1 MSNIKKEDF
10 NKIANQRYSVKE
22 AFAYFIAGF
31 RTIKDGDY
39 RDVLIEVVQKLI
51 DIPNKSVVLEQLNGY
66 GLNKIKNSWSL
77 ELEQVMAYAFIVFD
91 ILVKTGQKFC
101 ENDILSMF
109 ICMMRLYS
117 PTNAVDFIDNKFN
130 NK

>member
-39 RDVLIEVVQKLI
+39 RDVFIEVVQKLI
-51 DIPNKSVVLEQLNGY
+51 DTPNKNVVLEQLNGY
-66 GLNKIKNSWSL
+66 GLKRIKNSWNL
-77 ELEQVMAYAFIVFD
+77 DTEQVMAYAFIVFD
-91 ILVKTGQKFC
+91 ILVKTEQKFC

-117 PTNAVDFIDNKFN
+117 PENAVDFIENKFN